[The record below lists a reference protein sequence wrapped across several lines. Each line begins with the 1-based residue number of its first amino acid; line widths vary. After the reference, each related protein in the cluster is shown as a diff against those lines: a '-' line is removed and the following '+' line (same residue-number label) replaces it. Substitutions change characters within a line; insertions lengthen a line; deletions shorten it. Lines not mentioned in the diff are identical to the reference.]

1 MSANAESMSTVA
13 AAEAPMFVI
22 NLCASTT
29 PVALV
34 QPNSPEL
41 KRYTFFVTRRR
52 EEGRERFRLHMGYFD
67 TQEQAEGLLADVRE
81 VYPAAWVG
89 PAPGPGLGHKPPPR
103 AIVAPVMVFTAAPA
117 AIVAVAA
124 AAESCIESVAVAPEA
139 PAQRNAPSVAAMPPA
154 VVENIVAARPVG
166 PLLPAVDQTQSV
178 PTLSA
183 LVQPELTLLA
193 TGVTPVLSPPVPE
206 TAVAAA
212 EPPVELSLVEDQP
225 RQPVE
230 GSIERPLDEMSN
242 VREVLALLD
251 AAPQAANPSAPSVE
265 LNPVQEL
272 TLLEEGPARAD
283 LADTAIRMMTPEDT
297 QTLRDIKLDT
307 HNKAPPCFAVQL
319 VWSVTPI
326 DMNKYPQ
333 LAIFRAYTLYH
344 VEGNRQGR
352 RWYGVRLGFFSDAH
366 AAKQVAY
373 YMKADYSAVVVV
385 PVAVKE
391 RERASAPSEAQVAK
405 PPVSRPAPAKA
416 AKGSDMQG
424 FELLPTELQPADVS
438 EKEPLQL
445 ATSDDGPARRVRV
458 FGTPVA
464 ANPVPLPA
472 ATVLP
477 TPAQSRP
484 PKKPTGK
491 RVVARTPA
499 RRAEPGQAL
508 AMESTLEMLGA
519 STLTLDDDRVQIT
532 DPALRRAGEKAK
544 PKNGLRFSRLLGRL
558 TERLGDNRR

>member
-89 PAPGPGLGHKPPPR
+89 PAPGPSLGHKPPPR
-103 AIVAPVMVFTAAPA
+103 AIVAPVTVFTAAPA
-117 AIVAVAA
+117 TVVAVAA
-124 AAESCIESVAVAPEA
+124 AAAESRIESVAVAPEA
-139 PAQRNAPSVAAMPPA
+139 PAQRSAPPVAAIPPA
-154 VVENIVAARPVG
+154 VVENIVAVRPAA
-166 PLLPAVDQTQSV
+166 LLPPAVDQTQSV

-183 LVQPELTLLA
+183 LAPVTLLA
-193 TGVTPVLSPPVPE
+193 TGVTPVLSPPAPE
-206 TAVAAA
+206 TAVVPP

-225 RQPVE
+225 RQPVKA
-230 GSIERPLDEMSN
+230 SVERPLEEMSN

-251 AAPQAANPSAPSVE
+251 AAPQAEEPSVPPVE

-283 LADTAIRMMTPEDT
+283 LADTAIRMVTPEDT

-307 HNKAPPCFAVQL
+307 QNKAPPCFAVQL

-326 DMNKYPQ
+326 DMSKYPQ

-391 RERASAPSEAQVAK
+391 RERASAPSDAHAAK
-405 PPVSRPAPAKA
+405 LPVSRPAPAKG
-416 AKGSDMQG
+416 AKGGDMQG

-445 ATSDDGPARRVRV
+445 ATADDGPAQRVRV
-458 FGTPVA
+458 FGTPDA
-464 ANPVPLPA
+464 ADPASLPA

-477 TPAQSRP
+477 APAPARP

-519 STLTLDDDRVQIT
+519 STLTLDEDRVQIT